1 MTASPPKVALV
12 TGAGSGIGAAVSRG
26 LASAG
31 YTMVL
36 AGRRKEAL
44 EEVGDRIS
52 AAGGESLSVPTDVAD
67 PDSVAAL
74 FAEVEERLGR
84 LDVLFNNAGKRV
96 PAAAIEDVSLTDWR
110 ESIETNLTGAFLCTQ
125 HAVRLMKKQSPQGG
139 RIINNGSLSAH
150 VPRFHSAAY
159 TSTKHAISGL
169 TKATLLDC
177 RAHNIACG
185 QIDIGNAATDM
196 TERLVVG
203 ALQANGSLMPEPRM
217 DPADVAEAVL
227 YMASLPLTSNVPTMT
242 VMATTMPYVGRG

>member
-1 MTASPPKVALV
+1 MTVDTPKVALV
-12 TGAGSGIGAAVSRG
+12 TGAGSGIGAAVSRNM
-26 LASAG
+26 AAAG

-44 EEVGDRIS
+44 EEVGRSIS
-52 AAGGESLSVPTDVAD
+52 SIGGESMSVPTDVAD
-67 PDSVAAL
+67 PESIAAL
-74 FAEVEERLGR
+74 FAEVEAQHGR

-96 PAAAIEDVSLTDWR
+96 PSTPIDEVSLADWQG
-110 ESIETNLTGAFLCTQ
+110 SIETNLTGAFLCTQ
-125 HAVRLMKKQSPQGG
+125 HAVRLMKKQLPQGG

-150 VPRFHSAAY
+150 VPRLNSAAY
-159 TSTKHAISGL
+159 TATKHAISGL
-169 TKATLLDC
+169 TKATSLDC
-177 RAHNIACG
+177 REHNIACG

-203 ALQANGSLMPEPRM
+203 ALQADGTLMPEPRM

-227 YMASLPLTSNVPTMT
+227 FMAGLPLTSNVQTMT